1 MRKYTRNIPFSTLG
15 KEISNNWNAVVN
27 GECRNILTEYDEA
40 KTKRI
45 KEQDV
50 HQDIKCLLAYIST
63 KTPPIGS
70 CQFKRVHQYLTWIK
84 NEFEVFIA
92 VRELK
97 HGKCPA
103 GIKASISNYLTRF
116 TGSYSFYYKKVESGE
131 IQFIDNKPYYYGQT
145 DQDYYLKRM
154 MKHSIKS
161 MSIRTKNKYNIWMKS
176 KPRKGLK

>member
-1 MRKYTRNIPFSTLG
+1 MRKYKRSIPFSALG
-15 KEISNNWNAVVN
+15 IEISNNWRTVVT
-27 GECRNILTEYDEA
+27 GECQDIFTEYDEA
-40 KTKRI
+40 IAKRI

-63 KTPPIGS
+63 KTPPIDS

-103 GIKASISNYLTRF
+103 DIKASISNYLTGF
-116 TGSYSFYYKKVESGE
+116 TGSYSSYYKSVESGE
-131 IQFIDNKPYYYGQT
+131 IQFIDNKPYCYEIG
-145 DQDYYLKRM
+145 RA
-154 MKHSIKS
+154 SC
-161 MSIRTKNKYNIWMKS
+161 RE
-176 KPRKGLK
+176 RV